1 MTTDI
6 RPAQFMDLDAAKSYF
21 AGHMYVE
28 DVTETEQARN
38 AAFDLVAGAYRQ
50 FSSQGL
56 EKDIVLAELCEDEYS
71 RAGTARTFAL
81 YGLNPNQDQAGI
93 EMLGTIRMV
102 LGAEMPNGMYPLE
115 AMHLVSPPQGWERF
129 TFADFEP
136 LKAVEYG
143 RFVISATC
151 RHGWGRRLGM
161 NGLILR
167 KLLITSFDVAVRQ
180 FGKLQAWAI
189 MPSYVVNTVLEA
201 GIAVLQA
208 PDIELAYHAN
218 RALFSQYDKYWFRSS
233 PGYYKLGLEFVCD
246 AYWQERADEQT
257 DDLDAAGRLER

>member
-6 RPAQFMDLDAAKSYF
+6 HPALFMDLDAARSHF

-28 DVTETEQARN
+28 DVTENEKAR
-38 AAFDLVAGAYRQ
+38 AAASELVAGAYRR

-56 EKDIVLAELCEDEYS
+56 EKDSVLAELCQDEYS

-81 YGLNPNQDQAGI
+81 YGLNPNHDQADI

-102 LGAEMPNGMYPLE
+102 LGTEMPNGMYPLE
-115 AMHLVSPPQGWERF
+115 AMHLVSPLQGWERF
-129 TFADFEP
+129 TFADFEA

-143 RFVISATC
+143 RFVISPTC
-151 RHGWGRRLGM
+151 RNGWGRRLSI

-167 KLLITSFDVAVRQ
+167 KLLIESFDVAVRR

-201 GIAVLQA
+201 GIPVLRA
-208 PDIELAYHAN
+208 PGIEPEYHAN
-218 RALFSQYDKYWFRSS
+218 RALFSKYDKYWFRSS
-233 PGYYKLGLEFVCD
+233 PAYYKLCLDFVCD
-246 AYWQERADEQT
+246 SDWREHAKN
-257 DDLDAAGRLER
+257 DDLDTAGRLQR